1 MNARFDAA
9 IILAHGAPDA
19 RWGEPFVKMRAELS
33 ARLDGV
39 PVALAFMEFAK
50 PTFADAVAEVRA
62 AGGRSLLVVP
72 VFLSGGGHVMKDVP
86 RLVAPEKERFPE
98 LEFAVSGAIGEEPEV
113 RRGMMDAVVRLVR
126 G

>member
-1 MNARFDAA
+1 MTAHFDAA

-33 ARLDGV
+33 TRLDGV
-39 PVALAFMEFAK
+39 PVALAFLDFAK
-50 PTFADAVAEVRA
+50 PAFADAVAEVRA
-62 AGGRSLLVVP
+62 AGGRRVLVVP
-72 VFLSGGGHVMKDVP
+72 VFLSGGGHVLKDVP
-86 RLVAPEKERFPE
+86 RLVATEKERAPE
-98 LEFAVSGAIGEEPEV
+98 LEIVVSGAIGEEPEV